1 MTDDSYAKS
10 AAYHEA
16 GHVVVAAVQGLRLLK
31 SGIHV
36 DPTDGTGISYYES
49 RTPDSSYGIDSFGER
64 TIISL
69 FAGLLAQRKFH
80 PTCTGASASADE
92 DHASR
97 LLTNMYIPQKFP
109 GTSAFEASMIEL
121 ADARAK
127 FREIA
132 NSLVEK
138 HWSAIDALAQ
148 YLWELPPTPK
158 DSSEHE
164 GCWSGSPLEKRIDGL
179 SILSFLTQYGIP
191 ASFTDAVPH
200 RSNAR

>member
-36 DPTDGTGISYYES
+36 DPADGTGISYYEC
-49 RTPDSSYGIDSFGER
+49 RKPDSSYGIDSFGER

-69 FAGLLAQRKFH
+69 FAGLSAQRKFH

-97 LLTNMYIPQKFP
+97 LLMNMYIPRIFP
-109 GTSAFEASMIEL
+109 GTSAFKASMVQLEN
-121 ADARAK
+121 AKAK
-127 FREIA
+127 FREMA
-132 NSLVEK
+132 NQLVEK
-138 HWSAIDALAQ
+138 YWSAIDALAQ
-148 YLWELPPTPK
+148 HLWAQPLTPK
-158 DSSEHE
+158 IPVSTKSV
-164 GCWSGSPLEKRIDGL
+164 GQSGSPFEKRIDGTSIV
-179 SILSFLTQYGIP
+179 SILTEHGVL
-191 ASFTDAVPH
+191 ASVTDE
-200 RSNAR
+200 